1 MASINTDRAEHLL
14 SRTRLTSCGCM
25 EYLGCV
31 QANGYSR
38 ATISGHTDYGHR
50 HIYRLMKGVISA
62 GLDVRH
68 TCDNRRC
75 INPEHLLLGTRLD
88 NMQDAVARGRQARGS
103 RLPHTK
109 VNNFV
114 EAEIVALAKA
124 GVKYEDVAA
133 LFGICRQHAGYVA
146 LRNGVRRYGIGK

>member
-109 VNNFV
+109 VSALV

-124 GVKYEDVAA
+124 GVKYKDVAT
-133 LFGICRQHAGYVA
+133 LFGICPQHAGYVA
-146 LRNGVRRYGIGK
+146 RGNGVRRYGVDK